1 LFFLISWFC
10 LALKALY
17 QKHRKN
23 EQQSGHFNT
32 RTRTFQHENVRAN
45 NHANGKEKKLATNT
59 TNTPTHISGRENFK
73 NYSSIDLVFI
83 SFQSFLKKG
92 KDNQKRKMEFKN
104 A

>member
-1 LFFLISWFC
+1 
-10 LALKALY
+10 LKALY
-17 QKHRKN
+17 AQNNRKN
-23 EQQSGHFNT
+23 EKPSGHFNT

-59 TNTPTHISGRENFK
+59 TNTPTHISGREIFK

-83 SFQSFLKKG
+83 SFQSLKTG

-104 A
+104 G